1 MGLTK
6 IPSSVA
12 DYIEVYKG
20 VMPTEVGID
29 ALGGAINIVPKKPT
43 KNIHRISYE
52 AGSFNTQKLTLNSYY
67 KVSDHISYGVNCF
80 GYYSKNNFKVDNITL
95 VDHETER
102 TKNIIAKLFNK

>member
-1 MGLTK
+1 MMNRSAGIRNRNSGGLGAEADVIVGGFSGKSIKFLIDGIPVDYLGSSMGLTK

-52 AGSFNTQKLTLNSYY
+52 AGSFNTQMLTLNS
-67 KVSDHISYGVNCF
+67 
-80 GYYSKNNFKVDNITL
+80 
-95 VDHETER
+95 
-102 TKNIIAKLFNK
+102 